1 MSNPWERKGI
11 EILVVDDASSS
22 RLVLAAPLKRAG
34 YTVSTASD
42 GVEAWTVLRES
53 NISLVVCDWMM
64 PEMDGLAL
72 CRQVRESN
80 AGHYTYFILCTAR
93 GNKTDFME
101 AMAAGIDDFI
111 SKPVDPEELRVR
123 VAAGERVL
131 QLEQELRRRQQE
143 LEEKNAE
150 LEQFA
155 YIASHDLQAP
165 LRKIQ
170 SFANRL
176 TTGHTGSLDEQAHDY
191 LTRIN
196 RAAERMQAL
205 IDDLL
210 TLARVA
216 SKVKPFRAVELNKLM
231 EEVISD
237 FELQIEKAAGK
248 VELGDLPTVQ
258 GDETQLRQVF
268 QNLIGNALK
277 FQKPDIPPSVRIYLR
292 GDEVQQAGSEHT
304 EGYHEIVVEDNGIGF
319 DNRDAA
325 KIFQIFQRLHGHSE
339 YEGTGIGLAV
349 CKKIVERHRGHISA
363 TSELN
368 RGTKFIVELP
378 RTLAGEGEISS
389 QGAAEPSAV
398 P

>member
-1 MSNPWERKGI
+1 MANPTERKGI

-22 RLVLAAPLKRAG
+22 RLVLATVLRRAG
-34 YTVSTASD
+34 YTVSAASD
-42 GVEAWTVLRES
+42 GAEAWTLLRES
-53 NISLVVCDWMM
+53 SISMVVCDWMM
-64 PEMDGLAL
+64 PEMDGLEL
-72 CRQVRESN
+72 CRRVRESN

-101 AMAAGIDDFI
+101 AMGSGIDDFI

-143 LEEKNAE
+143 LEQKNTE

-170 SFANRL
+170 SFAKRL
-176 TTGHTGSLDEQAHDY
+176 TVRHTGSFDEQAHDY

-196 RAAERMQAL
+196 HAAERMQGL

-210 TLARVA
+210 TLARVT
-216 SKVKPFRAVELNKLM
+216 SRVNPFRVVELTKLLQ
-231 EEVISD
+231 EVISD
-237 FELQIEKAAGK
+237 LEPQIEKAAGE
-248 VELGDLPTVQ
+248 VEVGALPAVE

-268 QNLIGNALK
+268 QNLIGNAVK
-277 FQKPDIPPSVRIYLR
+277 FQRPGTPPSVRIYLR
-292 GDEVQQAGSEHT
+292 GDEADDSGSEHT
-304 EGYHEIVVEDNGIGF
+304 GDCHEIIVEDNGIGF
-319 DNRDAA
+319 DNRDAT
-325 KIFQIFQRLHGHSE
+325 KIFQIFQRLHGQGE

-349 CKKIVERHRGHISA
+349 CKKIVERHRGRISA
-363 TSELN
+363 SSEPN
-368 RGTKFIVELP
+368 KGTKFIVALP
-378 RTLAGEGEISS
+378 RASTSGGETK
-389 QGAAEPSAV
+389 
-398 P
+398 

>member
-1 MSNPWERKGI
+1 M
-11 EILVVDDASSS
+11 
-22 RLVLAAPLKRAG
+22 RAG

-42 GVEAWTVLRES
+42 GAEAWTVLRES
-53 NISLVVCDWMM
+53 SISMVVCDWMM
-64 PEMDGLAL
+64 PEMDGLEL
-72 CRQVRESN
+72 CRRVRESN

-101 AMAAGIDDFI
+101 AMGSGIDDFI

-143 LEEKNAE
+143 LEEKNTE

-170 SFANRL
+170 SFAKRL
-176 TTGHTGSLDEQAHDY
+176 TTSHTGSLDVQAHDY
-191 LTRIN
+191 LTRIE

-210 TLARVA
+210 KLARV
-216 SKVKPFRAVELNKLM
+216 SSRVKAFRAVELGKLL

-237 FELQIEKAAGK
+237 LEPQIEKATGA
-248 VELGDLPTVQ
+248 VELGHLPTVQ

-268 QNLIGNALK
+268 QNLIGNAFK
-277 FQKPDIPPSVRIYLR
+277 FQKPDTPPSVRIYLHA
-292 GDEVQQAGSEHT
+292 DQAHETGSEHA
-304 EGYHEIVVEDNGIGF
+304 EGYYEIVVEDNGIGF

-325 KIFQIFQRLHGHSE
+325 KIFQIFQRLHGQGE

-349 CKKIVERHRGHISA
+349 CKKIVERHRGRISA
-363 TSELN
+363 SSEPN
-368 RGTKFIVELP
+368 KGTKFIVALP
-378 RTLAGEGEISS
+378 RASTSGGETK
-389 QGAAEPSAV
+389 
-398 P
+398 